1 MSYQTTAQAPTN
13 EEIEAFARAREPH
26 VWALDPPD
34 FSSAQYRR
42 ASMEHAEDVLLEQRG
57 LPPVRT
63 YE

>member
-1 MSYQTTAQAPTN
+1 MGHQTNAQAPTAK
-13 EEIEAFARAREPH
+13 EIEALARAREPH

-42 ASMEHAEDVLLEQRG
+42 ASMEHAEDALLEQRG

>member
-1 MSYQTTAQAPTN
+1 MSYQTTAQAPTD
-13 EEIEAFARAREPH
+13 EEIEALARAREPQ

-42 ASMEHAEDVLLEQRG
+42 ASIEHAEDVLLEKRG